1 MHLIHAKLEIGQK
14 YKQSCDYLVFT
25 LTEILF
31 NEPDSIDR
39 TIFEFEC
46 LELLPSSQTVY
57 ANQIWNVLSPIRKVF
72 RFSGVYFYPNLG

>member
-1 MHLIHAKLEIGQK
+1 MPSLKLDKNIK
-14 YKQSCDYLVFT
+14 KNCDYLVFT

-31 NEPDSIDR
+31 NKPDSIDR

-72 RFSGVYFYPNLG
+72 RLSGVYFYPNLG